1 MANVPLFLF
10 FSILILLEGVILLKL
25 NKIFTVLVGNLY
37 VYCGTLY
44 EMSRQFI
51 RFRGTPLP

>member
-1 MANVPLFLF
+1 MCLYFY

-25 NKIFTVLVGNLY
+25 NKIFTDLVGDLY

-51 RFRGTPLP
+51 RFRGTLLP

>member
-1 MANVPLFLF
+1 VVNVHLFLF
-10 FSILILLEGVILLKL
+10 FSILILLEAVILLKL

-44 EMSRQFI
+44 EM
-51 RFRGTPLP
+51 